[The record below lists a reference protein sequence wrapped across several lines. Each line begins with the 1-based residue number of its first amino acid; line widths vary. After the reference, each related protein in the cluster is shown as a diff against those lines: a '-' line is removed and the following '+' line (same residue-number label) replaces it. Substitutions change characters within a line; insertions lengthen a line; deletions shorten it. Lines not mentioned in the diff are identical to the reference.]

1 MLSLA
6 VMRFPFVLLFA
17 LLLSACGGTTLKPDE
32 GDGPGRVLDPSQIR
46 DPIPKMEPRSRY
58 GNPKSYVVFGKRYYV
73 MPSSKGYQEKGIASW
88 YGSKF
93 HGRRTSS
100 GEPFDMYLVTA
111 AHRSLPLPTYVEI
124 THLDNGRKIIAKV
137 NDRGP
142 FHAKRII
149 DLSYAAAAKLGILAT
164 GTGRVEVRALDLS
177 SEGEKREFDKVE
189 SNESVGLS
197 IQVGAY
203 REEANAWAMQ
213 RRLQRLF
220 RRQGVTLYAARD
232 PTKLYR
238 VRIGPLQNQQQADQ
252 VAQSLEQEGIFSY
265 SLLRDAD

>member
-1 MLSLA
+1 
-6 VMRFPFVLLFA
+6 MRFPTVALLL
-17 LLLSACGGTTLKPDE
+17 LLLSACGGGALKPDA

-46 DPIPKMEPRSRY
+46 DPIPKVEPRSRY

-73 MPSSKGYQEKGIASW
+73 MASSKGYNERGIASW

-124 THLDNGRKIIAKV
+124 TNLDNDRKIIAKV

-142 FHAKRII
+142 FHSKRII
-149 DLSYAAAAKLGILAT
+149 DLSYAAAAKLGILAK
-164 GTGRVEVRALDLS
+164 GTGRVQVRALDPSLTVLNA
-177 SEGEKREFDKVE
+177 SETPIP
-189 SNESVGLS
+189 NEPLY

-203 REEANAWAMQ
+203 GEEANAWAMQ
-213 RRLQRLF
+213 RRLKRLF
-220 RRQGVTLYAARD
+220 SRQGVTLYTESEGA
-232 PTKLYR
+232 KLSR
-238 VRIGPLQNQQQADQ
+238 VRIGPLKNRQQADAVLQ
-252 VAQSLEQEGIFSY
+252 RLEQEGISSY
-265 SLLRDAD
+265 ALLRDVR